1 MNKRAK
7 KVQKRKAKKAA
18 RTKKPARTVEESV
31 TLALKFARENERYQ
45 AMLTKSII
53 IDVLVNDKGESLDDC
68 SLYFEII
75 ESEFKV
81 DFDKAKV
88 KPKPA
93 MMHTGIDDT
102 SMAPWLVRFI
112 SKLGEKYGDHELAG
126 LRAFDIYFNVE
137 DCLNNAKAVMK
148 KKSPEVFEK
157 MNNDA

>member
-1 MNKRAK
+1 MNKRAN

-18 RTKKPARTVEESV
+18 RTKKPARS
-31 TLALKFARENERYQ
+31 AKACAAFARENERYQ
-45 AMLTKSII
+45 AMLTKSIV

-93 MMHTGIDDT
+93 MMHAGIDDT

-148 KKSPEVFEK
+148 KKSPEVFEQ